1 MKIAA
6 ALGVWPFWGWKIIN
20 HGGWFT
26 QVKGGSWQKKRSS
39 LYRSCLHER
48 VILPDYRITS
58 LLQFIHHFYNTF
70 TTLLRPVHHLYN
82 TFASLLHHLYITFT
96 SFLQLIRH
104 FYVSSILCAICT
116 SAPLPERAENGFSGC
131 AGNASRPRNKLRP
144 RSPFSGKKNIGNRT
158 YPGWMAWISALC
170 TCAHTH
176 ACRKN
181 RDCAFLAGFRVV
193 CCLFYRFPV
202 RNALRASQAVH
213 ARGVMVNA
221 PYSVTAF
228 LFFEIILISGDW
240 F

>member
-26 QVKGGSWQKKRSS
+26 QVKGRSWQKKRSS

-181 RDCAFLAGFRVV
+181 RDCAFLAGFRGV